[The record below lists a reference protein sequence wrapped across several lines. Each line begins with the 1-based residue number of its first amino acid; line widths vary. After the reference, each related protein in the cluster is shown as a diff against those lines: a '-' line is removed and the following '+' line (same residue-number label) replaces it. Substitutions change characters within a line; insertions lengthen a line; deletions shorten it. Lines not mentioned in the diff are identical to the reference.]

1 MSNAAESNRQWVT
14 WGLSSIMAL
23 GMTLGGYL
31 YTSQQSQID
40 RLEDKIYEQTRISVT
55 EEKLDKAMD
64 RTIRYIDIRV
74 QNIETSQRETSRQ
87 LQVLIEDNKAFRKE
101 MRETLAGK

>member
-1 MSNAAESNRQWVT
+1 MSDSSGGNPQWLT

-31 YTSQQSQID
+31 YSSQQSQID
-40 RLEDKIYEQTRISVT
+40 RLEDKIYEQTRVSVT
-55 EEKLDKAMD
+55 DEKLQRSLDGV
-64 RTIRYIDIRV
+64 TRYIDVRV
-74 QNIETSQRETSRQ
+74 QSMETSQRETTRQ

-101 MRETLAGK
+101 MREAFLK